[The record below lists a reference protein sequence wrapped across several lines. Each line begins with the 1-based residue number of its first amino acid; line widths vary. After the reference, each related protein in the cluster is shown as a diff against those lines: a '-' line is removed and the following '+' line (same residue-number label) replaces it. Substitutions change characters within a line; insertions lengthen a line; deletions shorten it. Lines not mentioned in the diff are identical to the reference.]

1 MLRGVIVGVAG
12 VLVLGVAGLLVAI
25 ETGMLPAN
33 ADARPGAFENW
44 AARTSLRATIGRQAP
59 SGPVPIP
66 VNDANLAAGIQ
77 VYAMNCAACHGGPD
91 GLPSGIAK
99 GLYQRP
105 PQFAK
110 DGVEDDPEGV
120 TYWKVKHGIRFTGMP
135 SFGPTLSDEDIWKV
149 TGLLKHLDSLPPK
162 AKAAWEHVPSVA
174 DAAGG
179 I

>member
-1 MLRGVIVGVAG
+1 MLKGLIVGVAG
-12 VLVLGVAGLLVAI
+12 VLLLAFAGMLVAI

-33 ADARPGAFENW
+33 ADARPGAFEKW
-44 AARTSLRATIGRQAP
+44 AARTSLHATIRRQAP
-59 SGPVPIP
+59 TGPVPIS
-66 VNDANLAAGIQ
+66 VDDASLEAGID
-77 VYAMNCAACHGGPD
+77 VYTMNCAACHGGPD

-135 SFGPTLSDEDIWKV
+135 SFGLTLSDEQIWQV
-149 TGLLKHLDSLPPK
+149 TVLLKHLDGLPPK
-162 AKAAWEHVPSVA
+162 AKAAWEHVAGV
-174 DAAGG
+174 AGG
-179 I
+179 T